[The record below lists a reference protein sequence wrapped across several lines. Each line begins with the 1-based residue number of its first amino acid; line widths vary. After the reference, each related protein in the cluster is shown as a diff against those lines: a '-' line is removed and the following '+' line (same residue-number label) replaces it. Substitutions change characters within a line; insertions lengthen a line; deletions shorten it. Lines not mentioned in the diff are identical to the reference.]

1 MVTAAV
7 TVAGDGRALGLGVA
21 LVPTA
26 GHAGA
31 PATRLLDHPPPPI
44 AASPRLVTAL
54 ALAPTPARNGPQHI
68 LTSPPRA
75 RNMPLPASSPA
86 LLSFRKQH
94 LLVELYVARP

>member
-1 MVTAAV
+1 MQ
-7 TVAGDGRALGLGVA
+7 ALQPLDYS
-21 LVPTA
+21 TT
-26 GHAGA
+26 HH
-31 PATRLLDHPPPPI
+31 LLTI